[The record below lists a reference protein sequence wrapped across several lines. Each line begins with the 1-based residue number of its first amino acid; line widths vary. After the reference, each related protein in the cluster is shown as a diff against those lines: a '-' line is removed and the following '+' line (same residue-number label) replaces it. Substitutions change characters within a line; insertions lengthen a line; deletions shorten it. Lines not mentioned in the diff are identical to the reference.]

1 MRVIV
6 EPNYKEMSR
15 KAALLV
21 ASQLNLKPNSVLGLA
36 TGSTPLGMYHELIT
50 MYEHHELDFSEAVT
64 FNLDEY
70 YRLPKDNK
78 KSYFFY
84 MKENFFK
91 YININSGN
99 INFLNACAK
108 DIIEECREYEMKI
121 KRAGGIDLQILGIGP
136 NGHIG
141 FNEPGKT
148 LDIETHLV
156 HLSEETI
163 KANSRFFNS
172 IDAVPHQAISVG
184 IATIM
189 KARRIVLLANGKNKA
204 EVIKETVSGRIDTR
218 IPASILQTHPEV
230 TIILDEEAAILIN

>member
-1 MRVIV
+1 MRVLI
-6 EPNYKEMSR
+6 EKNYKEMSR

-36 TGSTPLGMYHELIT
+36 TGSTPLGMYKELI
-50 MYEHHELDFSEAVT
+50 MMHQHHELDFSEAIT

-78 KSYFFY
+78 KSYYYY
-84 MKENFFK
+84 MMKNFFK
-91 YININSGN
+91 YININPDN

-108 DIIEECREYEMKI
+108 DILKECNDYEIKI

-156 HLSEETI
+156 YLSEETI

-189 KARRIVLLANGKNKA
+189 KARRIILLANGKNKA
-204 EVIKETVSGRIDTR
+204 EAIKETISGRIDTK

-230 TIILDEEAAILIN
+230 TIIIDEEAARLIK